1 MHLTINDRY
10 IHLDEIATAKTVSLD
25 REAGFR
31 KKIEE
36 SQRVLLDKIKSGKPI
51 YGVTTGYGESGKNY
65 LDFEEAEKLQQNLY
79 RFHGCGLGEL
89 LSIDES
95 RLVVTLRMISLS
107 KGFSGISFELLEAME
122 TLLAKEI
129 YPAIP
134 SQGSVGASGD
144 LTPLSYVAA
153 VLAGE
158 REVIYKNEVRS
169 TVDVFGEL
177 GIKSYHFKP
186 KEALAI
192 MNGTTVMSAIALA
205 AFMKF
210 EKTLDSFI
218 SFCAGFFEAM
228 LADTTSLMDFV
239 HEVKPHPG
247 QIECAKK
254 LLERIHGSK
263 LTRDAQLRY
272 EEFFDYKHQNI
283 QDRYSVRCIP
293 QVLGPVFENMGISKR
308 WLETEINS
316 ASDNPLVCVRED
328 RVYTGCN
335 FYGGY
340 IAHACDTLKICLANT
355 ADLLD
360 KQFAALVDEK
370 LNNGL
375 GENLKIGNEPY
386 FHGFKAMQITL
397 SSLSADVL
405 TRMLPGSLFSRSTES
420 LNQDKVSMGTTSAI
434 SFRDTLV
441 DFEKMLAVAM
451 LGLAQAFDIRGD
463 ENLSPFS
470 KELHANIRSLSEPV
484 THDRRL
490 DHDILLVL
498 EEMRKGRF
506 A

>member
-1 MHLTINDRY
+1 MSLMINDRY
-10 IHLDEIATAKTVSLD
+10 ITLDEISVSSGATIDKSG
-25 REAGFR
+25 EFR
-31 KKIEE
+31 KKIED
-36 SQRVLLDKIKSGKPI
+36 SHKVLLDKIKSGKPI

-65 LDFEEAEKLQQNLY
+65 LDFEKAEKLQQNLY

-89 LSIDES
+89 LSVEES
-95 RLVVTLRMISLS
+95 RFIVTLRLISLS
-107 KGFSGISFELLEAME
+107 KGVSGISFELLEAME
-122 TLLAKEI
+122 NLLKHEV

-134 SQGSVGASGD
+134 QQGSVGASGD

-153 VLAGE
+153 VVAGE
-158 REVIYKNEVRS
+158 REVIYKGEVRP
-169 TVDVFGEL
+169 TMDVFGEL
-177 GIKSYHFKP
+177 NIKPYHFKP

-192 MNGTTVMSAIALA
+192 MNGTSVMSAIALA
-205 AFMKF
+205 SFKRF
-210 EKTLDSFI
+210 ETVFEAFI
-218 SFCAGFFEAM
+218 SFCSGFFEAM

-239 HEVKPHPG
+239 HEVKPHAG
-247 QIECAKK
+247 QIACAKK
-254 LLERIHGSK
+254 LLSRVEGSK
-263 LTRDAQLRY
+263 LTRDAELRY

-293 QVLGPVFENMGISKR
+293 QVLGPVLENLEISRK

-340 IAHACDTLKICLANT
+340 VAHACDTLKIALANM

-360 KQFAALVDEK
+360 KQFASLVDEK

-375 GENLKIGNEPY
+375 GENLKIGNAPY

-397 SSLSADVL
+397 SSISADVL
-405 TRMLPGSLFSRSTES
+405 TKMLPGSLFSRSTES

-434 SFRDTLV
+434 SFRETLN
-441 DFEKMLAVAM
+441 DFEKMLSVAM

-463 ENLSPFS
+463 ENLSP
-470 KELHANIRSLSEPV
+470 KAVELHGKIRALSAQLIE
-484 THDRRL
+484 DRRL
-490 DHDILLVL
+490 DIDIQKVL
-498 EEMRKGRF
+498 MEIRNGSF

>member
-1 MHLTINDRY
+1 MNLTIDNRY
-10 IHLDEIATAKTVSLD
+10 IDLSSIAGANIVT
-25 REAGFR
+25 
-31 KKIEE
+31 
-36 SQRVLLDKIKSGKPI
+36 LDKSIEFRTAIENSHKILLNKIKTGNPI

-65 LDFEEAEKLQQNLY
+65 LDYEKAEKLQQNLY

-89 LSIDES
+89 LSVEES
-95 RLVVTLRMISLS
+95 RLILILRLISLS
-107 KGFSGISFELLEAME
+107 KGVSGISFELLEAME
-122 TLLAKEI
+122 TLLIKEV

-134 SQGSVGASGD
+134 QQGSVGASGD

-158 REVIYKNEVRS
+158 REVIYHGEVRPAI
-169 TVDVFGEL
+169 DVFGEL
-177 GIKSYHFKP
+177 GIASYHFKP

-192 MNGTTVMSAIALA
+192 MNGTTAMSAIALA
-205 AFMKF
+205 AFLKF
-210 EKTLDSFI
+210 EQTLESFI
-218 SFCAGFFEAM
+218 SFCAGFFEVM
-228 LADTTSLMDFV
+228 LADITSLMDFV
-239 HEVKPHPG
+239 HEVKPHAG
-247 QIECAKK
+247 QMECAKR
-254 LLERIHGSK
+254 LLSRVRGSN

-283 QDRYSVRCIP
+283 QDRYSIRCIP
-293 QVLGPVFENMGISKR
+293 QVLGPVFENMEISKR

-340 IAHACDTLKICLANT
+340 IAHACDTLKISMANM

-397 SSLSADVL
+397 SSLTADVL
-405 TRMLPGSLFSRSTES
+405 MKMLPSSLFSRSTES

-441 DFEKMLAVAM
+441 DFEKMLSVAM
-451 LGLAQAFDIRGD
+451 LGLAQAFDIRGS

-470 KELHANIRSLSEPV
+470 RELHIKIRSLSAPLIE
-484 THDRRL
+484 DRRL
-490 DHDILLVL
+490 DKDIMIML

-506 A
+506 V

>member
-1 MHLTINDRY
+1 MNLTINDRH
-10 IHLDEIATAKTVSLD
+10 IDLTQIAGAATVTLDKSAE
-25 REAGFR
+25 FR
-31 KKIEE
+31 TTIEN
-36 SQRVLLDKIKSGKPI
+36 SQKVLLEKIQSGKPI

-65 LDFEEAEKLQQNLY
+65 LDYEKAEKLQQNLY

-89 LSIDES
+89 LSVEES
-95 RLVVTLRMISLS
+95 RLIVTLRLISLS
-107 KGFSGISFELLEAME
+107 KGVSGISFELLEAME
-122 TLLAKEI
+122 TLLTKEV

-134 SQGSVGASGD
+134 QQGSVGASGD

-158 REVIYKNEVRS
+158 REVIYKGEVRPAIE
-169 TVDVFGEL
+169 VFGEL
-177 GIKSYHFKP
+177 GIAPYHFKP

-205 AFMKF
+205 AFVKF
-210 EKTLDSFI
+210 ERTLDSFI

-254 LLERIHGSK
+254 LLSRVQGSK

-293 QVLGPVFENMGISKR
+293 QVLGPVFENMEISKR

-340 IAHACDTLKICLANT
+340 IAHACDTLKISMANV

-470 KELHANIRSLSEPV
+470 KELHAKIRALSAPLIE
-484 THDRRL
+484 DRRL
-490 DHDILLVL
+490 DNDIMLVL
-498 EEMRKGRF
+498 EEIRKGRF
-506 A
+506 V

>member
-1 MHLTINDRY
+1 MNLQINGRY
-10 IHLDEIATAKTVSLD
+10 ITLLEVASASVVTLD
-25 REAGFR
+25 RSLEFR
-31 KKIEE
+31 AKIEN
-36 SQRVLLDKIKSGKPI
+36 SQKVLLDKIKSGKPI

-79 RFHGCGLGEL
+79 RFHGCGLGGL
-89 LSIDES
+89 LSIEES
-95 RLVVTLRMISLS
+95 RLVVILRLISLS
-107 KGFSGISFELLEAME
+107 KGISGVSFELLEALE

-158 REVIYKNEVRS
+158 REVLYKNELRN
-169 TVDVFGEL
+169 TAEVFEEL
-177 GIKSYHFKP
+177 GIKAYRFKP

-205 AFMKF
+205 AFVKF
-210 EKTLDSFI
+210 ENTLESFI
-218 SFCAGFFEAM
+218 SFCAGFFEVM

-239 HEVKPHPG
+239 HEVKPHTG

-254 LLERIHGSK
+254 LLAKIRGSK
-263 LTRDAQLRY
+263 LARDTELRY

-293 QVLGPVFENMGISKR
+293 QVLGPVFENMEISKR

-340 IAHACDTLKICLANT
+340 IAHACDTLKICIANT

-375 GENLKIGNEPY
+375 GENLKIGNEAY

-405 TRMLPGSLFSRSTES
+405 IRMLPGSLFSRSTES
-420 LNQDKVSMGTTSAI
+420 LNQDKVSMGTTSAL
-434 SFRDTLV
+434 SFRDTLI
-441 DFEKMLAVAM
+441 DFEKMLSVAM
-451 LGLAQAFDIRGD
+451 LGLAQAYDIRGND
-463 ENLSPFS
+463 NLSPFS
-470 KELHANIRSLSEPV
+470 KELHSKIRELSKPV
-484 THDRRL
+484 HADRRL
-490 DHDILLVL
+490 DKDIMLVL
-498 EEMRKGRF
+498 EAIRNGGF
-506 A
+506 I